1 MKSAKKVLEFLSEID
16 SIQLTFRE
24 IVFSRQREDRAKED
38 MGKCLLDPNAELN
51 RHIDSQRGT
60 F

>member
-1 MKSAKKVLEFLSEID
+1 MKSANEVLEFLSAID

-24 IVFSRQREDRAKED
+24 IVFSRQQEDRAKED
-38 MGKCLLDPNAELN
+38 MGKCLLDPNPELN

>member
-1 MKSAKKVLEFLSEID
+1 MKSANEVLEFLSAID

-24 IVFSRQREDRAKED
+24 IVFSRQQEDRAKED
-38 MGKCLLDPNAELN
+38 MGKGLLDLNPELN

-60 F
+60 L

>member
-1 MKSAKKVLEFLSEID
+1 MKSTSEILEFLSAID

-24 IVFSRQREDRAKED
+24 IVLSRQQEERTKEN
-38 MGKCLLDPNAELN
+38 MGMCLLDPNAELN

>member
-1 MKSAKKVLEFLSEID
+1 MKSAKEVLEFLSEID

-24 IVFSRQREDRAKED
+24 IVFSRQQEDRAKED
-38 MGKCLLDPNAELN
+38 MGKCLLAPNAELN
-51 RHIDSQRGT
+51 RHIDSRRGT

>member
-1 MKSAKKVLEFLSEID
+1 MKSANEVLEFLSAID

-24 IVFSRQREDRAKED
+24 MVFSRQGEDRAKED
-38 MGKCLLDPNAELN
+38 VGKCLLDSNAELN

>member
-1 MKSAKKVLEFLSEID
+1 MLNLKEVKSFLSEID

-24 IVFSRQREDRAKED
+24 IVFSRRREGRAKED
-38 MGKCLLDPNAELN
+38 MGKCLLDPDPELN
-51 RHIDSQRGT
+51 RHIDSQLGT

>member
-1 MKSAKKVLEFLSEID
+1 MLNLKEVKSFVSEID

-24 IVFSRQREDRAKED
+24 IVFSRQREDRVKED
-38 MGKCLLDPNAELN
+38 MGECLLDPNAELN

>member
-1 MKSAKKVLEFLSEID
+1 MLNLNEVKSFLSEID

-24 IVFSRQREDRAKED
+24 IVFSRQREYRAKED
-38 MGKCLLDPNAELN
+38 KGECLLDSSVELN

>member
-1 MKSAKKVLEFLSEID
+1 MKSANDVREFLSTID

-24 IVFSRQREDRAKED
+24 IVFSRQQEDRAKED
-38 MGKCLLDPNAELN
+38 MAKCLLDPNAELD
-51 RHIDSQRGT
+51 RHVDSQRGT

>member
-1 MKSAKKVLEFLSEID
+1 MLNFNEVKSFLSEID

-38 MGKCLLDPNAELN
+38 MGKCILDPNAELN